1 MEYGKQQQQN
11 GWRSVGR
18 FLRPVVIA
26 ASLTLL
32 AFFFMQGL
40 PLAQTL
46 PRRTDLVSALVIQN
60 GEHKLLMEQ
69 EEIVSAAE
77 VAAML
82 AVRFPVKEEG
92 DPDTRYEFTFQ
103 DGTVLTVG
111 VRENHVL
118 YRGKWYTGA
127 ASTPDLFRRLTGA
140 RFFSVP
146 AQETPDQG
154 LEKR

>member
-1 MEYGKQQQQN
+1 M
-11 GWRSVGR
+11 
-18 FLRPVVIA
+18 
-26 ASLTLL
+26 
-32 AFFFMQGL
+32 
-40 PLAQTL
+40 
-46 PRRTDLVSALVIQN
+46 IQN